1 MSTITALPHYY
12 WLADRATRWLAKAI
26 DTLLFLLALAPAYL
40 AQSNESPEPSPN
52 LLWLCIGL
60 LLLFSMQGYFLFYNG
75 QTLGKKAMKIRI
87 VTADTG
93 IHPSWVQLFL
103 LRGPITFALSMI
115 PAVGQLFAIIDTLC
129 IFREDR
135 RCIHDL
141 IAGTKVV
148 NAYADYDE

>member
-1 MSTITALPHYY
+1 MSTITTAPRYY

-26 DTLLFLLALAPAYL
+26 DTLLFLMAMAPAYL
-40 AQSNESPEPSPN
+40 TRSEELSEPSPN
-52 LLWLCIGL
+52 LLLLLLGL
-60 LLLFSMQGYFLFYNG
+60 LLVFSGQGYFLFHDG

-93 IHPSWVQLFL
+93 VHPSLVQLFL
-103 LRGPITFALSMI
+103 LRGPITFVLSMI
-115 PAVGQLFAIIDTLC
+115 PAIGQFFAIIDVLC

-148 NAYADYDE
+148 NNFATYDE